1 MGMDLKTYLI
11 VGYKTTREEA
21 EAQWGDKFD
30 DLLDENFDDICLI
43 DGEGSDTAIIGKVVA
58 STDEYSDA
66 TPVVVDGAI
75 PPGMVAHELR
85 QIGIDVDDDEI
96 RMYLFGVWS

>member
-1 MGMDLKTYLI
+1 MGMHLHTYLI
-11 VGYKTTREEA
+11 VGYKTTRKEA
-21 EAQWGDKFD
+21 EQEWGDKFW
-30 DLLDENFDDICLI
+30 DLMDENFDNICMI

-66 TPVVVDGAI
+66 TPVIVDGAI

-85 QIGIDVDDDEI
+85 QIGIDVDNDDV